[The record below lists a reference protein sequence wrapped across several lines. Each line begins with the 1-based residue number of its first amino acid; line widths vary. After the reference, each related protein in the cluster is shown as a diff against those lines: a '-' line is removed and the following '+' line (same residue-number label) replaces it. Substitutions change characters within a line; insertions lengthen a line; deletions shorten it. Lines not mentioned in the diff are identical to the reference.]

1 MKVRLTAL
9 ATALALFSL
18 LLVAPVAAQ
27 RPATNTQGA
36 AGLVN
41 ALVGLNN
48 PLSPTFVGP
57 GQVGLVNV
65 GNSLNN
71 LTALNNVLNN
81 SPILSRNNVLNG
93 SPILNNNNVLQ
104 DILNGSLNNN
114 NVLNNVQVTAL
125 NNFLNNNNIAVGQVL
140 GVAVLSGGGIAVI
153 V

>member
-1 MKVRLTAL
+1 MKKQIAAFAVVAGLM
-9 ATALALFSL
+9 SL
-18 LLVAPVAAQ
+18 LLVAPVAAAP
-27 RPATNTQGA
+27 PAANQTQGA

-41 ALVGLNN
+41 ALVGLNGQ
-48 PLSPTFVGP
+48 LGP
-57 GQVGLVNV
+57 NQVGLVNI

-81 SPILSRNNVLNG
+81 SPILSGNNVLNG

-125 NNFLNNNNIAVGQVL
+125 NNFLNNNHIAVGQVL

>member
-1 MKVRLTAL
+1 MRLRFAAL
-9 ATALALFSL
+9 ATGVALLGL
-18 LLVAPVAAQ
+18 LVVAPVAAQ
-27 RPATNTQGA
+27 PPTTQTQGA

-48 PLSPTFVGP
+48 TLNQD
-57 GQVGLVNV
+57 QVGLVNV

-71 LTALNNVLNN
+71 LRALNNVLNN
-81 SPILSRNNVLNG
+81 SPILNNNNVLNG

-114 NVLNNVQVTAL
+114 NVLNAVQIAAL
-125 NNFLNNNNIAVGQVL
+125 NDFLNNNNIAVGQVL

>member
-1 MKVRLTAL
+1 MKHRIAAVVVL
-9 ATALALFSL
+9 AGLLSL
-18 LLVAPVAAQ
+18 LLVAPTAAAP
-27 RPATNTQGA
+27 PATQTQGA

-41 ALVGLNN
+41 ALVGLNGQ
-48 PLSPTFVGP
+48 LGP
-57 GQVGLVNV
+57 NQVGLVNI

-81 SPILSRNNVLNG
+81 SPILSGDNVLNG

-114 NVLNNVQVTAL
+114 NVLNAVQIQAL
-125 NNFLNNNNIAVGQVL
+125 NDFLNNNNVVIGQVL
-140 GVAVLSGGGIAVI
+140 GVAVLNGGGIAVI